1 MSRSQIITFAILGL
15 IVVLQT
21 VNLLSLRSLSNIPA
35 RNAYSIADAGRQY
48 PVSNNPTPVPSSAL
62 QDEITQIHAELRS
75 LNQVLGVSKSTPDL
89 SNILTDPTPI
99 PTPTVS
105 QLTTSVTIN
114 VYQDPSFSSRPLD
127 QKLNP
132 GQNYPYTSSKD
143 SWYLVSLPNGSSGW
157 VNSPYIKLFS
167 NGQP

>member
-1 MSRSQIITFAILGL
+1 MSKSQIATFSALAVIIILQIL
-15 IVVLQT
+15 TLT
-21 VNLLSLRSLSNIPA
+21 RRPTPA
-35 RNAYSIADAGRQY
+35 PTPVSSIQY
-48 PVSNNPTPVPSSAL
+48 PVSNANPTPVPSSAL

-89 SNILTDPTPI
+89 SNILTDPTPV